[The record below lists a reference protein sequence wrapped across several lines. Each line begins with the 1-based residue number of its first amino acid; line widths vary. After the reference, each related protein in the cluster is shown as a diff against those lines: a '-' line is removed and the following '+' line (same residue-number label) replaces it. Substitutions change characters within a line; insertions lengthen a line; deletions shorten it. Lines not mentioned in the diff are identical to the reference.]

1 MQKRFGLFCLPSN
14 INDQCTPIVNQFFV
28 ERAPWADNNPYAR
41 QYFLQQHMVAV
52 DHKPR
57 MAMWGKGQQQG
68 VGCRYRQQNC
78 LCTWHHSI
86 PFKKKIEKAGG
97 VYVQHSA
104 INDDG
109 GRDLILEDSTP
120 RSVENDAFK
129 GIVGQSTK
137 MQEIFRLVERVAD
150 SDSTILI
157 NGETGTGKGL
167 IAQAIHKQSYRKDK
181 PFVSIN
187 CGAIPENLLESELF
201 GHLKGAFTGATAN
214 KVGKFEAANGGTI
227 FLDEIGDMSQ
237 DLQVKILKVLE
248 ERCFEPV
255 GGCKTVTVNVRIVA
269 ATHRDLEEEV
279 QKGNFREDLFYRL
292 FVIPV
297 NLPSLRE
304 RRSDIPHFVAH
315 FLNCLNQAKKTQVV
329 SIADDALNVMMQH
342 AWPGNVR
349 ELANLMER
357 MVVIKGK
364 GEIDINDLPEKM
376 KSQSPNNSF
385 CAPEITG
392 DGLCLSTA
400 VSEFEKR
407 LIYQSLEK
415 TKWVKNRAAQ
425 LLQVKRTT
433 LVEKIKRYELQKCA

>member
-1 MQKRFGLFCLPSN
+1 MQNSAMISDGDAGVVIENSAPQSN
-14 INDQCTPIVNQFFV
+14 PI
-28 ERAPWADNNPYAR
+28 
-41 QYFLQQHMVAV
+41 
-52 DHKPR
+52 
-57 MAMWGKGQQQG
+57 
-68 VGCRYRQQNC
+68 
-78 LCTWHHSI
+78 
-86 PFKKKIEKAGG
+86 
-97 VYVQHSA
+97 
-104 INDDG
+104 
-109 GRDLILEDSTP
+109 
-120 RSVENDAFK
+120 DAFK
-129 GIVGQSTK
+129 GIVGESAR
-137 MQEIFRLVERVAD
+137 MQKIFRLVERVAD

-167 IAQAIHKQSYRKDK
+167 IAHAIHKQSYRKDQ

-187 CGAIPENLLESELF
+187 CGAIAENLLESELF

-255 GGCKTVTVNVRIVA
+255 GSCKTVTVNVRIVA

-292 FVIPV
+292 FVIPIK
-297 NLPSLRE
+297 LPSLRE

-315 FLNCLNQAKKTQVV
+315 FLDGLNKTKKTHVT
-329 SIADDALNVMMQH
+329 SISDEALNVLMQH

-349 ELANLMER
+349 ELANLIER
-357 MVVIKGK
+357 VVVIKGE
-364 GEIDINDLPEKM
+364 GEIDIHDLPGKLNH
-376 KSQSPNNSF
+376 QSPTDSF

-392 DGLCLSTA
+392 DGLCLNTA
-400 VSEFEKR
+400 VSEFEKQ

>member
-1 MQKRFGLFCLPSN
+1 VQNSAMANDGQTGAVAETPASPS
-14 INDQCTPIVNQFFV
+14 
-28 ERAPWADNNPYAR
+28 
-41 QYFLQQHMVAV
+41 
-52 DHKPR
+52 KP
-57 MAMWGKGQQQG
+57 
-68 VGCRYRQQNC
+68 V
-78 LCTWHHSI
+78 
-86 PFKKKIEKAGG
+86 
-97 VYVQHSA
+97 
-104 INDDG
+104 
-109 GRDLILEDSTP
+109 
-120 RSVENDAFK
+120 DAFR
-129 GIVGQSTK
+129 GIVGESTK
-137 MQEIFRLVERVAD
+137 MQEIFRLIERVAD

-167 IAQAIHKQSYRKDK
+167 IAQAIHKQSYRNDQ

-255 GGCKTVTVNVRIVA
+255 GSCKTVTVNVRIVA

-292 FVIPV
+292 FVIPIE
-297 NLPSLRE
+297 LPSLRD

-315 FLNCLNQAKKTQVV
+315 FLDCLNKTKKTHVH
-329 SIADDALNVMMQH
+329 SISDDALDVLRQH
-342 AWPGNVR
+342 GWPGNVR

-357 MVVIKGK
+357 IVVIKGEGK
-364 GEIDINDLPEKM
+364 IEINDLPEKM
-376 KSQSPNNSF
+376 KNEAPNNRF
-385 CAPEITG
+385 RAPEITG
-392 DGLCLSTA
+392 DGLCLNTA

-425 LLQVKRTT
+425 LLHVKRTT

>member
-1 MQKRFGLFCLPSN
+1 MQNSPV
-14 INDQCTPIVNQFFV
+14 I
-28 ERAPWADNNPYAR
+28 
-41 QYFLQQHMVAV
+41 
-52 DHKPR
+52 
-57 MAMWGKGQQQG
+57 
-68 VGCRYRQQNC
+68 
-78 LCTWHHSI
+78 
-86 PFKKKIEKAGG
+86 
-97 VYVQHSA
+97 
-104 INDDG
+104 
-109 GRDLILEDSTP
+109 
-120 RSVENDAFK
+120 ENDALNEIVEDAVTGSDKTDAFD
-129 GIVGQSTK
+129 GIVGESTK
-137 MQEIFRLVERVAD
+137 MQDIFRLVERVAD

-167 IAQAIHKQSYRKDK
+167 IAQAIHRQSYRRGQ

-201 GHLKGAFTGATAN
+201 GHIKGSFTGATAN

-255 GGCKTVTVNVRIVA
+255 GGCKTVKVDVRIVA

-292 FVIPV
+292 YVIPIK
-297 NLPSLRE
+297 LPALRE

-315 FLNCLNQAKKTQVV
+315 FMDRLNSTKNTSVD
-329 SIADDALNVMMQH
+329 SISEEALDVMIQH
-342 AWPGNVR
+342 SWPGNVR

-357 MVVIKGK
+357 IVVIKGQ
-364 GEIDINDLPEKM
+364 GEIEIDDLPLKM
-376 KSQSPNNSF
+376 RNDAPKNSILS
-385 CAPEITG
+385 PEITG
-392 DGLCLSTA
+392 DGLCLTTA

-415 TKWVKNRAAQ
+415 TKWVKNRAAK
-425 LLQVKRTT
+425 LLHVKRTT
-433 LVEKIKRYELQKCA
+433 LVEKIKRYDLQKCA